1 MSYDICY
8 QPPNLIFKLD
18 EALATGF
25 DWDTICKTTPEAIT
39 CGSEIS
45 ALPSS
50 QAKAESMWQFRKPT
64 ERFGYVELVE
74 VVTSMAGLRF
84 LIPIFIAINLAG
96 WGSLPHM
103 VCAGDDF
110 LDSFDQIE
118 PDATERPQEPVIDL
132 PGSLDNYLQASKPN
146 SLASASDEE
155 SLSRMIRWLV
165 LKNLPPS
172 YEDNRG
178 WGKQK
183 KVYDGFRFRNEGLK
197 VETYRKY
204 KTVKHGTW
212 KRYHIELVDPQSN
225 LQIHLRDLR
234 NLSNDRFAF
243 HLTLETPLKV
253 FGRIS
258 QWQRDVQLISIST
271 NASVAVQVE
280 IDAECNVQMNP
291 LVFPP
296 DMQFVPTVT
305 KATVRLTKMEVDRI
319 SQIRGDIAEELGK
332 CLRGFVDEYLREYDD
347 KLVVKIN
354 KQLDKQKDKLRV
366 ATIEYLPKFIQS
378 TATP

>member
-1 MSYDICY
+1 M
-8 QPPNLIFKLD
+8 
-18 EALATGF
+18 G
-25 DWDTICKTTPEAIT
+25 
-39 CGSEIS
+39 
-45 ALPSS
+45 
-50 QAKAESMWQFRKPT
+50 M
-64 ERFGYVELVE
+64 VEF
-74 VVTSMAGLRF
+74 VTSMAHHQF
-84 LIPIFIAINLAG
+84 LITIFFAINLTVG
-96 WGSLPHM
+96 VSPSHM

-118 PDATERPQEPVIDL
+118 PDANERPQEPVIDL
-132 PGSLDNYLQASKPN
+132 PVSLDNYLQASKPN

-271 NASVAVQVE
+271 NASVAVQVD

-296 DMQFVPTVT
+296 DMQFLPTVT

-332 CLRGFVDEYLREYDD
+332 GLRGFVDEYLREYDD

-366 ATIEYLPKFIQS
+366 STVDYLPKFIQP
-378 TATP
+378 APQP

>member
-1 MSYDICY
+1 MAHHHF
-8 QPPNLIFKLD
+8 LKTIFL
-18 EALATGF
+18 
-25 DWDTICKTTPEAIT
+25 AIT
-39 CGSEIS
+39 LTVAIS
-45 ALPSS
+45 KSHNA
-50 QAKAESMWQFRKPT
+50 
-64 ERFGYVELVE
+64 
-74 VVTSMAGLRF
+74 
-84 LIPIFIAINLAG
+84 
-96 WGSLPHM
+96 H
-103 VCAGDDF
+103 AGDDF
-110 LDSFDQIE
+110 LDSFDRLH
-118 PDATERPQEPVIDL
+118 PDSAERPQEPVINL
-132 PGSLDNYLQASKPN
+132 PPSLDRYLQASNPS

-183 KVYDGFRFRNEGLK
+183 EVYDGFRFRNEGLK

-212 KRYHIELVDPQSN
+212 KRYHLEFIDPQST
-225 LQIHLRDLR
+225 LQIHLKDLR
-234 NLSNDRFAF
+234 NLSKNRFAF

-280 IDAECNVQMNP
+280 IDAECSVQMNP

-296 DMQFVPTVT
+296 DIQFLPSVT
-305 KATVRLTKMEVDRI
+305 KASVRITKMEVDRI

-332 CLRGFVDEYLREYDD
+332 GMRGFVDEYLRAYDD

-366 ATIEYLPKFIQS
+366 STTDYLPKFIQ
-378 TATP
+378 ATPLP

>member
-1 MSYDICY
+1 MAHHHFWIT
-8 QPPNLIFKLD
+8 IFL
-18 EALATGF
+18 
-25 DWDTICKTTPEAIT
+25 AIT
-39 CGSEIS
+39 LTVAVSKS
-45 ALPSS
+45 H
-50 QAKAESMWQFRKPT
+50 
-64 ERFGYVELVE
+64 
-74 VVTSMAGLRF
+74 MA
-84 LIPIFIAINLAG
+84 
-96 WGSLPHM
+96 H
-103 VCAGDDF
+103 AGDDF
-110 LDSFDQIE
+110 LDSFDQLH
-118 PDATERPQEPVIDL
+118 PDAAERPQEPVINL
-132 PGSLDNYLQASKPN
+132 PPSLDSYLQASNTASNPS

-183 KVYDGFRFRNEGLK
+183 DVYDGFRFRNEGLK

-212 KRYHIELVDPQSN
+212 KRYHLEMVDPQST
-225 LQIHLRDLR
+225 LQIHLKDLR
-234 NLSNDRFAF
+234 NLSNNRFAF

-258 QWQRDVQLISIST
+258 QWQRDVQLISVST

-280 IDAECNVQMNP
+280 IDAECSVQMNP

-296 DMQFVPTVT
+296 DIQFSPTVT
-305 KATVRLTKMEVDRI
+305 KASVRLTKMEVDRI

-332 CLRGFVDEYLREYDD
+332 GLRGFVDEYLRDYDD
-347 KLVVKIN
+347 KLVAKMN

-366 ATIEYLPKFIQS
+366 STIDYIPKFIQPTS
-378 TATP
+378 SP